1 MESIQYSDLENGKL
15 KQLISQR
22 KSFEVRGLSGRM
34 DSAVTYVER
43 EIESSGLSC
52 RIYLYGRV
60 AAAGASVFGGVTGLL
75 GIASAVGMVA
85 HNLATYDPDYEI
97 AKHKIDN
104 KLTVTFKR

>member
-1 MESIQYSDLENGKL
+1 MESIQYNDLENGKL